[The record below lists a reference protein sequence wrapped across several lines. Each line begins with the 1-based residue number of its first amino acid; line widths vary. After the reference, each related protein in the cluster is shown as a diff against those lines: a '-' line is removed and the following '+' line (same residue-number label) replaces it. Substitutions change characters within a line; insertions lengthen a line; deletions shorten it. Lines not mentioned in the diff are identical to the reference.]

1 MTNETNQYKEFQDT
15 MADILSSGNGIE
27 FLSWHRKELKKLFKT
42 IKNRDVLVDYLN
54 TFYSTVEPHEMLE
67 GELDEVAELIN
78 GTVKKTILF
87 Q

>member
-1 MTNETNQYKEFQDT
+1 MADQYEEFQNE
-15 MADILSSGNGIE
+15 MSDILSSGNGME
-27 FLSWHRKELKKLFKT
+27 FLNWHKKKLKELFKT
-42 IKNRDVLVDYLN
+42 VSDRDVLVDYLN
-54 TFYSTVEPHEMLE
+54 TFYSNVEPNDLLE

>member
-1 MTNETNQYKEFQDT
+1 MTDKTEQYEEFQNE
-15 MADILSSGNGIE
+15 MSDILSSGNGME
-27 FLSWHRKELKKLFKT
+27 FLNWHKKKLKELFKT
-42 IKNRDVLVDYLN
+42 VSDRDVLVDYLN
-54 TFYSTVEPHEMLE
+54 TFYSNVEPNDLLE

>member
-1 MTNETNQYKEFQDT
+1 MADQYEEFQNE
-15 MADILSSGNGIE
+15 MSDILSSGNGME
-27 FLSWHRKELKKLFKT
+27 FLNWHKRKLKELFKT
-42 IKNRDVLVDYLN
+42 VSDRDVLVDYLN
-54 TFYSTVEPHEMLE
+54 TFYSNVEPNDLLE

>member
-1 MTNETNQYKEFQDT
+1 MADQYEEFQDA
-15 MADILSSGNGIE
+15 MSDILSSGNGME
-27 FLSWHRKELKKLFKT
+27 FLNWHKKKLKELFKT
-42 IKNRDVLVDYLN
+42 VSDRDVLVDYLN
-54 TFYSTVEPHEMLE
+54 TFYSNVEPNDLLE

>member
-1 MTNETNQYKEFQDT
+1 MTNETNQYEEFQDT

-27 FLSWHRKELKKLFKT
+27 FLNWHRKELKKLFKT
-42 IKNRDVLVDYLN
+42 VKNRDVLVDYLN
-54 TFYSTVEPHEMLE
+54 SFYSTVEPHEMLE